1 MIKDKH
7 LFCQIKE
14 AFRIMKLLT
23 YTYAGNEAVGVLKND
38 GSEVVPV
45 NYLGWGVADMNEFLS
60 CATPEKLEK
69 LDRNKELMEGIP
81 FSDVKLLAPIPFPR
95 QDVICLGI
103 NYYAHAEEAARFH
116 DEAFRGERPVP
127 IYFSKR
133 VNRAVADGEEID
145 GHFDIVEGLD
155 YEAGL
160 AVIIGKDAKNVAESD
175 VFEYVFGYTV
185 LNDISARNLQTAHKQ
200 WYFGK
205 GLDDFTPVGPW
216 IVTKNEFENPPALA
230 IRSYINGELRQ
241 DSNTGLMIN
250 GIAKVISE
258 LSQGMTLQA
267 GTIIAM
273 GTPAGVGMGFEPPK
287 FMKQGDVVKCEI
299 EGIGTLTNRVR

>member
-1 MIKDKH
+1 
-7 LFCQIKE
+7 
-14 AFRIMKLLT
+14 MK
-23 YTYAGNEAVGVLKND
+23 NE
-38 GSEVVPV
+38 GSEVDHV

-116 DEAFRGERPVP
+116 DEAFGGERPVP

-155 YEAGL
+155 YEAEL

>member
-1 MIKDKH
+1 
-7 LFCQIKE
+7 
-14 AFRIMKLLT
+14 MKLLT
-23 YTYAGNEAVGVLKND
+23 YTYANEAVGVLKND

-116 DEAFRGERPVP
+116 DEAFGGERPVP

-155 YEAGL
+155 YEAEL

>member
-1 MIKDKH
+1 
-7 LFCQIKE
+7 
-14 AFRIMKLLT
+14 MKLLT
-23 YTYAGNEAVGVLKND
+23 YTHAGAENVGVLKND

-45 NYLGWGVADMNEFLS
+45 NYLGWGVADMNTFLH
-60 CATPEKLEK
+60 CATPEKLAK

-81 FSDVKLLAPIPFPR
+81 FGEVKLLAPIPYPR

-116 DEAFRGERPVP
+116 GEAFGGERPAP

-145 GHFDIVEGLD
+145 GHFNIVEGLD
-155 YEAGL
+155 YEAEL
-160 AVIIGKDAKNVAESD
+160 AVVIGKDAKNIAESD

-216 IVTKNEFENPPALA
+216 IVTKDEFENPPALA
-230 IRSYINGELRQ
+230 IRSYVNGELRQ

-250 GIAKVISE
+250 GIAKVVSE

-287 FMKQGDVVKCEI
+287 FMKPGDVVKCEI
-299 EGIGTLTNRVR
+299 EGIGSLTNTVR

>member
-1 MIKDKH
+1 
-7 LFCQIKE
+7 
-14 AFRIMKLLT
+14 MKLLT
-23 YTYAGNEAVGVLKND
+23 YTHAGAEAVGVLKND

-69 LDRNKELMEGIP
+69 LNRNKELMEGIP
-81 FSDVKLLAPIPFPR
+81 LGDVKLLAPIPYPR

-116 DEAFRGERPVP
+116 DEAFGGERPVP

-133 VNRAVADGEEID
+133 ANRAVADGEEID
-145 GHFDIVEGLD
+145 GHFNIVEGLD
-155 YEAGL
+155 YEAEL

-175 VFEYVFGYTV
+175 VFEYVFGYTI

-216 IVTKNEFENPPALA
+216 IVTKDEFENPPALA

-241 DSNTGLMIN
+241 DGNTGLMIN
-250 GIAKVISE
+250 GIAKVVSE

-299 EGIGTLTNRVR
+299 EGIGTLTNTVR

>member
-1 MIKDKH
+1 M
-7 LFCQIKE
+7 LF
-14 AFRIMKLLT
+14 R
-23 YTYAGNEAVGVLKND
+23 
-38 GSEVVPV
+38 S
-45 NYLGWGVADMNEFLS
+45 DMNEFLS

-116 DEAFRGERPVP
+116 DEAFGGERPVP

-155 YEAGL
+155 YEAEL

>member
-1 MIKDKH
+1 M
-7 LFCQIKE
+7 
-14 AFRIMKLLT
+14 
-23 YTYAGNEAVGVLKND
+23 KND

-116 DEAFRGERPVP
+116 DEAFGGERPVP

-155 YEAGL
+155 YEAEL

>member
-1 MIKDKH
+1 
-7 LFCQIKE
+7 
-14 AFRIMKLLT
+14 MKLLT
-23 YTYAGNEAVGVLKND
+23 YTHAGAEAVGVLKND

-69 LDRNKELMEGIP
+69 LNRNKELMEGIP
-81 FSDVKLLAPIPFPR
+81 LGDVKLLAPIPYPR

-116 DEAFRGERPVP
+116 DEAFGGERPVP

-145 GHFDIVEGLD
+145 GHFNIVEGLD
-155 YEAGL
+155 YEAEL

-175 VFEYVFGYTV
+175 VFEYVFGYTIF
-185 LNDISARNLQTAHKQ
+185 NDISARNLQTAHKQ

-216 IVTKNEFENPPALA
+216 IVTKDEFENPPALA

-241 DSNTGLMIN
+241 DGNTGLMIN
-250 GIAKVISE
+250 GIAKVVSE

-299 EGIGTLTNRVR
+299 EGIGTLTNTVR

>member
-1 MIKDKH
+1 
-7 LFCQIKE
+7 
-14 AFRIMKLLT
+14 MKLLT
-23 YTYAGNEAVGVLKND
+23 YSYAGDTSVGVLKD
-38 GSEVVPV
+38 SGKEVVPV
-45 NYLGWGVADMNEFLS
+45 NYLGWGVADMNAFLH
-60 CATPEKLEK
+60 CATDEKLVK
-69 LDRNKELMEGIP
+69 LNRNKELMQGIP
-81 FSDVKLLAPIPFPR
+81 LDEVKLLAPIPYPK

-116 DEAFRGERPVP
+116 DEAFGGERPVP

-145 GHFDIVEGLD
+145 GHFNIVDGLD
-155 YEAGL
+155 YEAEL
-160 AVIIGKDAKNVAESD
+160 AVVIGKDAKNVAESD
-175 VFEYVFGYTV
+175 VFEYVFGYTI

-205 GLDDFTPVGPW
+205 GLDDFTPIGPW
-216 IVTKNEFENPPALA
+216 IVTKDEFENPPALP
-230 IRSYINGELRQ
+230 IRSYVNGELRQ
-241 DSNTGLMIN
+241 DSSTGLMIN
-250 GIAKVISE
+250 GVAKVVSQ

-287 FMKQGDVVKCEI
+287 FMKPGDVVKCEI
-299 EGIGTLTNRVR
+299 EGIGTLTNTVR

>member
-1 MIKDKH
+1 
-7 LFCQIKE
+7 
-14 AFRIMKLLT
+14 MKLLT
-23 YTYAGNEAVGVLKND
+23 YTHAGTEAVGVLKND
-38 GSEVVPV
+38 GTEVVPV

-69 LDRNKELMEGIP
+69 LNRNKELMEGIP
-81 FSDVKLLAPIPFPR
+81 LSDVKLLAPIPHPK

-116 DEAFRGERPVP
+116 DEAFGGERPVP

-145 GHFDIVEGLD
+145 GHFNIVEGLD
-155 YEAGL
+155 YEAEL
-160 AVIIGKDAKNVAESD
+160 AVIIGKDAKAVAESD

-205 GLDDFTPVGPW
+205 GLDDFTPIGPW
-216 IVTKNEFENPPALA
+216 IATKDEFENPPALA
-230 IRSYINGELRQ
+230 IRSYVNGELRQ

-250 GIAKVISE
+250 GIAKVVSE

-287 FMKQGDVVKCEI
+287 FMKSGDVVKCEI
-299 EGIGTLTNRVR
+299 EGIGTLTNTVK

>member
-23 YTYAGNEAVGVLKND
+23 YTYAGNETVGVLKND
-38 GSEVVPV
+38 GSEV
-45 NYLGWGVADMNEFLS
+45 GWGVADMNEFLS

-116 DEAFRGERPVP
+116 DEAFGGERPVP

-155 YEAGL
+155 YEAEL

>member
-1 MIKDKH
+1 
-7 LFCQIKE
+7 
-14 AFRIMKLLT
+14 MKLLT
-23 YTYAGNEAVGVLKND
+23 YSHAGASGVGVLKND

-45 NYLGWGVADMNEFLS
+45 NYLGWGVADMNAFLE
-60 CATPEKLEK
+60 CAAPEKLAK
-69 LDRNKELMEGIP
+69 LNRNKELMQGIP
-81 FSDVKLLAPIPFPR
+81 LGEVKLLAPIPYPK

-116 DEAFRGERPVP
+116 DEAFGGERPVP

-155 YEAGL
+155 YEAEL
-160 AVIIGKDAKNVAESD
+160 AVVIGKDAKNVAESD
-175 VFEYVFGYTV
+175 VFEYVFGYTI

-216 IVTKNEFENPPALA
+216 IVTKDEFENPPALA
-230 IRSYINGELRQ
+230 IRSYVNGELRQ
-241 DSNTGLMIN
+241 DGNTGLMIN
-250 GIAKVISE
+250 GIAKVVSQ

-273 GTPAGVGMGFEPPK
+273 GTPAGVGMGFDPPK
-287 FMKQGDVVKCEI
+287 FMKPGDVVKCEI
-299 EGIGTLTNRVR
+299 EGIGTLTNTVR

>member
-1 MIKDKH
+1 
-7 LFCQIKE
+7 
-14 AFRIMKLLT
+14 MKLLT
-23 YTYAGNEAVGVLKND
+23 YSHAGDTAVGVLKD
-38 GSEVVPV
+38 SGKEVVPV
-45 NYLGWGVADMNEFLS
+45 NYLGWGVADMNAFLR
-60 CATPEKLEK
+60 CATDEKLAK
-69 LDRNKELMEGIP
+69 LDRNKELMQGIP
-81 FSDVKLLAPIPFPR
+81 LDKVKLLAPIPYPA

-116 DEAFRGERPVP
+116 DEAFGGERPVP

-145 GHFDIVEGLD
+145 GHFNIVEGLD
-155 YEAGL
+155 YEAEL
-160 AVIIGKDAKNVAESD
+160 AVVIGKDAKNVAESD
-175 VFEYVFGYTV
+175 VFEYVFGYTI

-205 GLDDFTPVGPW
+205 GLDDFTPIGPW
-216 IVTKNEFENPPALA
+216 IVTKDEFENPPALA
-230 IRSYINGELRQ
+230 IRSYVNGELRQ
-241 DSNTGLMIN
+241 DSSTGLMIN
-250 GIAKVISE
+250 GIAKVVSQ

-287 FMKQGDVVKCEI
+287 FMKPGDVVKCEI
-299 EGIGTLTNRVR
+299 EGIGTLTNTVR

>member
-1 MIKDKH
+1 
-7 LFCQIKE
+7 
-14 AFRIMKLLT
+14 MKVLT
-23 YTYAGNEAVGVLKND
+23 YQYNGQKAVGILKKD

-45 NYLGWGVADMNEFLS
+45 NYLGCGLLNMTEFIAS
-60 CATPEKLEK
+60 MTEQKQAKLEK
-69 LDRNKELMEGIP
+69 NAELMLGIP
-81 FSDVKLLAPIPFPR
+81 LSDVRILSPIVHPK

-116 DEAFRGERPVP
+116 DEAFGGERPQP

-133 VNRAVADGEEID
+133 VNRAVGDGEEID

-155 YEAGL
+155 YEAEL
-160 AVIIGKDAKNVAESD
+160 AVIIGKDAKNVAEKDAFS
-175 VFEYVFGYTV
+175 YVFGYTI
-185 LNDISARNLQTAHKQ
+185 LNDISARDVQTRHKQ

-205 GLDDFTPVGPW
+205 SLDDFTPIGPW
-216 IVTKNEFENPPALA
+216 IVTKNEFENPPALP
-230 IRSYINGELRQ
+230 IRSYVNGELRQ

-250 GIAKVISE
+250 GIAKVISQ

-273 GTPAGVGMGFEPPK
+273 GTPAGVGMGFDPPK
-287 FMKQGDVVKCEI
+287 FLKAGDEVICEI
-299 EGIGTLTNRVR
+299 EGIGRITNKVR